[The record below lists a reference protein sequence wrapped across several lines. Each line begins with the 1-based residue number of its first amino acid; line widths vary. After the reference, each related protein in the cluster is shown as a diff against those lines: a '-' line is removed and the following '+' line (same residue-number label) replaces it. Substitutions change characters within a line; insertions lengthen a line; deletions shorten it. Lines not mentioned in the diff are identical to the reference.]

1 MKKSLLLSLACA
13 LVLCA
18 CAPKSHLWN
27 AENAVIDLE
36 VFEQQYAL
44 NQAEWDAAFAFLED
58 PATFE
63 LPVGEYPITDKTYA
77 RVLQTDSRTAQN
89 WEVHH
94 HGIDLFYIV
103 SGAELV
109 NLADPATL
117 TDLVS
122 EYNEAKDVELYRN
135 STAPKAYVLTAGKY
149 LVAFPSD
156 AHQPM
161 LAPDG
166 VPAPMHKIVVKL
178 PFAA

>member
-1 MKKSLLLSLACA
+1 MKRFFLLSLICA
-13 LVLCA
+13 LVLGGCA
-18 CAPKSHLWN
+18 QKPTPWN

-58 PATFE
+58 PATLE
-63 LPVGEYPITDKTYA
+63 LPAGQYPITEKTYA
-77 RVLQTDSRTAQN
+77 KVLFSDSRTSQN

-117 TDLVS
+117 TDMVS

-178 PFAA
+178 PFAE